1 MNQQTEN
8 FSTRSCDLQKADA
21 DVDWSAGPIT
31 DQEKPLFELQRP
43 LCGRGEREKR
53 SSSVIGTSHS
63 LDDQSIHRLQG
74 GVLPVDQQ
82 MVLDVSSQVLLCE
95 GLLP

>member
-21 DVDWSAGPIT
+21 DVNWGTGPIT

-43 LCGRGEREKR
+43 LCGRGEREKQ
-53 SSSVIGTSHS
+53 SSSVIGTTHR

-82 MVLDVSSQVLLCE
+82 MVLDVSGEVLLCE